1 MPESIKAKRL
11 QAESE
16 RLKEQLPPT
25 KQQQIVDVLKQPG
38 KVRQILNILKESP
51 FSLTTA
57 AGYQSTAL
65 KQADRE
71 PMGGFLWGLLVSV
84 RQE

>member
-1 MPESIKAKRL
+1 MLYVKYVINYIIIPVINTKFSASSI
-11 QAESE
+11 
-16 RLKEQLPPT
+16 
-25 KQQQIVDVLKQPG
+25 QITLNG
-38 KVRQILNILKESP
+38 KGVKESP

>member
-1 MPESIKAKRL
+1 MSPFVPDIEY
-11 QAESE
+11 
-16 RLKEQLPPT
+16 LKG
-25 KQQQIVDVLKQPG
+25 V
-38 KVRQILNILKESP
+38 KESP